1 VDLFGIEI
9 NVVLLAVLGVLNVP
23 VYILIGR
30 VLFENWSGFWE
41 SIKFWFT
48 PDIISWFRGE
58 HWEDA
63 WAEVKLWYFVALC
76 VVAVVVEYLL
86 INKYFLS

>member
-1 VDLFGIEI
+1 MVAFGIEI

-23 VYILIGR
+23 VYILIGK
-30 VLFENWSGFWE
+30 VLFEDWSGFWE
-41 SIKFWFT
+41 SIKFWLT

-63 WAEVKLWYFVALC
+63 WAEVKLWYFVVLC
-76 VVAVVVEYLL
+76 VVVVVVEYLL
-86 INKYFLS
+86 IYKVFLS